1 MNSYTGAEDQANKI
15 TKYFEVSNSNANPRV
30 THKAVAIDPD
40 RLTVQKLEER
50 LREKDKEIAELKEK
64 KQLEL

>member
-40 RLTVQKLEER
+40 RLTVEKL
-50 LREKDKEIAELKEK
+50 
-64 KQLEL
+64 